1 MRSLWQGGTAIPRC
15 LLLGQRRHS
24 DRAVETN
31 PTRFWFLHQ
40 CLLYPVLLEA
50 FEELILQV
58 SSPEIHSEEVLE
70 VKRTFIHSIAHVKKE
85 VMWKSKEILLGAQ
98 LPLDYAKHWKLFAEI
113 ITCVDSIHWI
123 CGETLV
129 QFKYHKKY
137 WLFHL
142 LASRI
147 LSPPLP

>member
-15 LLLGQRRHS
+15 LPLGQQRHS

-40 CLLYPVLLEA
+40 CLLYPVLLVA
-50 FEELILQV
+50 FGELVPQV
-58 SSPEIHSEEVLE
+58 IHSEEVLE
-70 VKRTFIHSIAHVKKE
+70 VKRAFIQSMAHVKKK

-98 LPLDYAKHWKLFAEI
+98 LPLDYAKHWKLLAEI
-113 ITCVDSIHWI
+113 ITYVDSIHWI
-123 CGETLV
+123 CGESLV

-142 LASRI
+142 LAPRI